1 MNAGDNV
8 AGVAAQAAVRSSA
21 AARRV
26 PLDDVLP
33 ESESASVDRGNALLP
48 SLVRGEAAWVS
59 VAELTIG
66 RPPRAPRPE

>member
-1 MNAGDNV
+1 MNARDNGPGV
-8 AGVAAQAAVRSSA
+8 AGTTAIRPIA

-33 ESESASVDRGNALLP
+33 ESDLSTVDRGSAFLP
-48 SLVRGEAAWVS
+48 SRVRGEAAWVS